1 MAEKSDERALYS
13 PHQGVAIAFLLAQNG
28 QLQSGT
34 PRLEGAKQMIRMTIR
49 LRREPA
55 QGKVM
60 PDRHSPAAIAQEIP
74 AGRSREDRRRWM
86 LGLIVSVFAAPT
98 CAGAQTRTRK
108 PRIGILSYPGTPSDA
123 DPDPRFAGFRQG
135 LRELGYVEG
144 ENILVEFRDAKGQTD
159 QLAGQAAGLVQS
171 NVDLIVTSSIPIVTV
186 SGNDPVQEG
195 WAQSIPYPSFNL
207 TGFTVVRPETIR
219 KSFEFLKEACPGL
232 VRVAQFYEPVG
243 VGDAEMMQ
251 LNAGARRLGAVLG
264 LEFQVLEVRGSK
276 DFDAAFSLA
285 RQGEA
290 QALFATSLSYRSRLA
305 ALALRDRLPSIS
317 VFPQMTRAGFLM
329 SYGTDIFDL
338 ARRSARHVD
347 KILKGAW
354 PGNVPIEQPDRF
366 KLSINLKT
374 ATALGISI
382 PRSILRRADEVIE

>member
-1 MAEKSDERALYS
+1 MPER
-13 PHQGVAIAFLLAQNG
+13 
-28 QLQSGT
+28 
-34 PRLEGAKQMIRMTIR
+34 R
-49 LRREPA
+49 
-55 QGKVM
+55 
-60 PDRHSPAAIAQEIP
+60 SPADAEIAQEIP
-74 AGRSREDRRRWM
+74 ASSSREDRRRWM
-86 LGLIVSVFAAPT
+86 LALVVSVFAAPT
-98 CAGAQTRTRK
+98 CAGAQTRSRK
-108 PRIGILSYPGTPSDA
+108 PRIGVLSYPGTPSDA

-135 LRELGYVEG
+135 LRELGYLEG
-144 ENILVEFRDAKGQTD
+144 ENILVEVHDAKGQTA

-171 NVDLIVTSSIPIVTV
+171 NVDLIVAFSPQARQAAKKVTSSIPIVTV

-195 WAQSIPYPSFNL
+195 WAQSIPFPSFNM
-207 TGFTVVRPETIR
+207 TGFTVVRPESIR

-232 VRVAQFYEPVG
+232 IRVAQFYEPVG

-264 LEFQVLEVRGSK
+264 LEFQVLEVGGSK

-305 ALALRDRLPSIS
+305 ELALRDRLPSIS
-317 VFPQMTRAGFLM
+317 VFPQMTQAGFLM

-382 PRSILRRADEVIE
+382 PRSLLRRADEVIE